1 VRNPQNLESY
11 VHPDAKAVLAFDVVV
26 HQAPQGSVK
35 IRIDCGYPCR
45 GELDGTAVLK
55 ALPTGSKATV
65 KIPLSCFADAGADF
79 SAIDTAFLVQ
89 TDKPFSAS
97 FANIRWLVHASG
109 DADTRTCPELAPPP
123 PPAIDPLPGPGV
135 TLLGPAGFHG
145 DLAAGMYTSTPTHV
159 VAGVANGEADLQFAA
174 DGGNGTFYF
183 TGSGLNLSGYAGGT
197 MQFELAVGSWG
208 SNTKGLAIKM
218 ESPGDGCRNVDYVIP
233 ADRTP
238 PADGAFHTVVLNIA
252 DVVATKNAPCFTLDN
267 ITVPFGIF
275 PVWDDQ
281 QGVSFKVR
289 NVQLLQ

>member
-1 VRNPQNLESY
+1 
-11 VHPDAKAVLAFDVVV
+11 
-26 HQAPQGSVK
+26 VK

-55 ALPTGSKATV
+55 ALPLGTKATV
-65 KIPLSCFADAGADF
+65 KIPLSCFAEAGADF

-97 FANIRWLVHASG
+97 FANIRWLVNASG
-109 DADTRTCPELAPPP
+109 DADTHACAELAPPP
-123 PPAIDPLPGPGV
+123 PPAIEPLPGPSA
-135 TLLGPAGFHG
+135 TLLGADGLLTG
-145 DLAAGMYTSTPTHV
+145 LATGMYTSTPTHV
-159 VAGVANGEADLQFAA
+159 VATVVNGEADLQFAA

-183 TGSGLNLSGYAGGT
+183 TGSGLNLGGYAGGT
-197 MQFELAVGSWG
+197 LQFELAVSSWG
-208 SNTKGLAIKM
+208 TNTKGLAIKM

-233 ADRTP
+233 DAMKP
-238 PADGAFHTVVLNIA
+238 PADGAFHAVTLNLA
-252 DVVATKNAPCFTLDN
+252 DVVVVKNAPCFTLDN

-289 NVQLLQ
+289 NVKLVQ